1 MTSTK
6 KTHKARRGKAL
17 SLRKRLRN
25 VSDRPRLSV
34 CRSLTNISVQLIDDL
49 QGKTLAAAS
58 SLEKDIKSAS
68 NSDSGGKLNKTD
80 IAKKVG
86 TLLGERAKKAGVS
99 KVAFDRGPYKYHGR
113 IKALADGAREAGLEF

>member
-49 QGKTLAAAS
+49 QGKTLVAAS

-113 IKALADGAREAGLEF
+113 IKALADGAREAGMEF

>member
-58 SLEKDIKSAS
+58 SMEKDIKSAS

-86 TLLGERAKKAGVS
+86 TLLGERAKKAGLS

>member
-6 KTHKARRGKAL
+6 KKHKARRGKAL
-17 SLRKRLRN
+17 SLRKRLRK
-25 VSDRPRLSV
+25 VSDRPRVSV

-58 SLEKDIKSAS
+58 SLEKDIKGSPE
-68 NSDSGGKLNKTD
+68 KMKKTD

-113 IKALADGAREAGLEF
+113 IKALAEAARA

>member
-58 SLEKDIKSAS
+58 SMEKDIKGSP
-68 NSDSGGKLNKTD
+68 DKMNKTD

-86 TLLGERAKKAGVS
+86 TMLGERAKKAGVS
-99 KVAFDRGPYKYHGR
+99 KVAFDRGAYKYHGR

>member
-1 MTSTK
+1 MTSIQQK
-6 KTHKARRGKAL
+6 HQARRGKAS

-58 SLEKDIKSAS
+58 SLEKDVKGAIE
-68 NSDSGGKLNKTD
+68 GMNKTD

-86 TLLGERAKKAGVS
+86 TLLAERAKKAGVS
-99 KVAFDRGPYKYHGR
+99 KVAFDRGAYKYHGR
-113 IKALADGAREAGLEF
+113 IKALAEGAREAGLEF